1 MLQGRLEYGLTV
13 PRMLLVGHCDDIRC
27 DGAVLGGYPLGG
39 VAKICQVF
47 SSIQPLKVVKSVR
60 IRPVACFARLMKLLL
75 RSGQRSQED
84 AEDLI
89 QDALLRLEQYRQKA
103 EVRSEEDFLIRTVT
117 NLAIN
122 EYHRHSRVLYE
133 DEPVEELANRL
144 ALADPRAGPER
155 QLAAQQELEEIK
167 RVLDASSPRT
177 RQIYFAHRSG
187 YTYRDIAVVTGV
199 SERTVE
205 KHIARAVYLLMQAK
219 ESL

>member
-1 MLQGRLEYGLTV
+1 MTSAATV
-13 PRMLLVGHCDDIRC
+13 SCW
-27 DGAVLGGYPLGG
+27 A
-39 VAKICQVF
+39 
-47 SSIQPLKVVKSVR
+47 R
-60 IRPVACFARLMKLLL
+60 IRLGRRGENL
-75 RSGQRSQED
+75 SGALFHPATQGSKKCENQTRGVLCPPDEIAAPERAAVSGN

-133 DEPVEELANRL
+133 DEPVEELASRL